1 MASES
6 KKAIATRIALLVLLV
21 VEQLSLA
28 LALSKYELLGCLCL
42 GLIAVLA
49 VYLQRQYQRMHA
61 DTKQLKAKL
70 TSLWKPI
77 GISWLTL
84 FGGELLFGSLL
95 MATHTQT
102 SANQQTVMHYL
113 HTSHIQLVMLL
124 FVVIVA
130 PVVEEATFRTAVMG
144 FTDLEYGRVSAIVSA
159 VLFAFAHTGFHGS
172 WLNWG
177 QYFFM
182 GLVLAVLYAKT
193 QDWRTNTVTHMLW
206 NLFAVMI

>member
-6 KKAIATRIALLVLLV
+6 KMAIATRIALLALLV

-28 LALSKYELLGCLCL
+28 LALSKHELMGCLCL
-42 GLIAVLA
+42 GLVVILA
-49 VYLQRQYQRMHA
+49 IYLQRQYQRMHA

-70 TSLWKPI
+70 MSFWKSI
-77 GISWLTL
+77 GMSWLTL

-113 HTSHIQLVMLL
+113 HTSHIQLVMFL

-130 PVVEEATFRTAVMG
+130 PVVEEATFRTAIMG
-144 FTDLEYGRVSAIVSA
+144 FTDLEYGRVSAVMSA
-159 VLFAFAHTGFHGS
+159 VLFAFAHMGFHGS

-193 QDWRTNTVTHMLW
+193 QDYRTNTVTHMLW

>member
-1 MASES
+1 MASEN
-6 KKAIATRIALLVLLV
+6 KQAIVTRIALLVLLV

-49 VYLQRQYQRMHA
+49 VFLQRQYQHMHA
-61 DTKQLKAKL
+61 NTKQLKTKL
-70 TSLWKPI
+70 MSFWKPI

-84 FGGELLFGSLL
+84 LGGELLFGSLL
-95 MATHTQT
+95 MATRTQT
-102 SANQQTVMHYL
+102 SVNQQTVMHCL

-130 PVVEEATFRTAVMG
+130 PIVEEATFRTAIMG
-144 FTDLEYGRVSAIVSA
+144 FTDLEYGRISAILSA
-159 VLFAFAHTGFHGS
+159 VLFAFAHMGFHGS

-182 GLVLAVLYAKT
+182 GLVLAILYAKT

-206 NLFAVMI
+206 NLFAIMI